1 MTAEEQLPVLDEH
14 RVTVPADAETTWRAV
29 NQVAERFS
37 GRLATAYAW
46 AVRCADWKATG
57 PRPLAE
63 GSTVPGFR
71 VVVAEPPHQLALAGR
86 HQFSEY
92 RLTFRLESLSAA
104 QTVVRAESRARFP
117 GAAGAGYRLLVVGS
131 GGHVFGVRR
140 MLATISRLAKD

>member
-1 MTAEEQLPVLDEH
+1 MTEQQLPVLDEH
-14 RVTVPADAETTWRAV
+14 RIVVHADAETTWRAV
-29 NQVAERFS
+29 NQVAEHFS

-71 VVVAEPPHQLALAGR
+71 VAVAERPHRLVLAGR
-86 HQFSEY
+86 HLFSEY
-92 RLTFRLESLSAA
+92 RLTFRLESVSEE

-117 GAAGAGYRLLVVGS
+117 GVAGAGYRLLVVGS
-131 GGHVFGVRR
+131 GGHVFGMRR
-140 MLATISRLAKD
+140 LLGTIARLANG